1 MGLINQVKTQD
12 TMPTSEEEPKEVEGL
27 REQASREAAT
37 PEEDDLTPEERE
49 IYDSAMAMAGE
60 ILYKGDQSS
69 NAMMEQV
76 ASGDPMQTIPTTTV
90 FIIDQIEQQFQGEV
104 PEDLILPMTDEIS
117 DMIIEMADTAGIIKA
132 DEQVA
137 TQIKGGCVEEVL
149 DAYGV
154 DEADMQEAMQGM
166 TEEDLQQA
174 QSMFGGQDGRP
185 A

>member
-12 TMPTSEEEPKEVEGL
+12 TMPQEPAPEEVTGFQ
-27 REQASREAAT
+27 EQATAEAAT
-37 PEEDDLTPEERE
+37 PEEDDLTPEERK
-49 IYDSAMAMAGE
+49 IYDSAMGMAGE

-76 ASGDPMQTIPTTTV
+76 KSGDPMQTIPTTVV

-117 DMIIEMADTAGIIKA
+117 DMVIEMADTAGVIKA
-132 DEQVA
+132 DEQLA
-137 TQIKGGCVEEVL
+137 TQLKGATVEEVL

-154 DEADMQEAMQGM
+154 DEADMQQAMQGM
-166 TEEDLQQA
+166 TEEDMAQA
-174 QSMFGGQDGRP
+174 QEMFGGM
-185 A
+185 